1 MMNKELMTSKI
12 LEAKYT
18 KKVSWADLG
27 EKTKLDPVCIAAAC
41 MGSASLTKPE
51 SIALIEALE
60 LEEEVGEALMAF
72 PMKGTGQMVPSD
84 PLIYRLYEIAYV
96 YGTSVKEV
104 VHEMFGDGI
113 MSAIDF
119 SLNVDK
125 VEDPKGDRVKITM
138 MGKFLPYKKW

>member
-18 KKVSWADLG
+18 KKVTWADLG
-27 EKTKLDPVCIAAAC
+27 SKTKLDPVCVAAAC
-41 MGSASLTKPE
+41 MGSASLTKT
-51 SIALIEALE
+51 EADAVAETLGLDSE
-60 LEEEVGEALMAF
+60 ISEALMMF
-72 PMKGTGQMVPSD
+72 PLKGQGQLVPSD

-96 YGTSVKEV
+96 YGSSVKEV